1 MRTPTWLLVPY
12 LFPRAASISAA
23 ADAVVERVDQRP
35 APFFYP
41 LVTRLDCLLG
51 YFTHAPIAEAGRHG
65 VARLGGGESDR
76 AGQAAIERQEL
87 GRCFVQKVAQL
98 TEFGG
103 DGGDLCKL
111 RGRVSFLFRT
121 RPSLGAPAVHTTT
134 GLRNAP
140 GLVARLKQLCPRC
153 DMLCLQL
160 IASAQRM
167 RGHWQ
172 GPSAS
177 PLTTP
182 NILRVV
188 HRLTEPVVCLLSPLG
203 RSATS
208 RKEEH
213 SWLPVSTLGIY
224 RTRLP
229 ATS

>member
-1 MRTPTWLLVPY
+1 V
-12 LFPRAASISAA
+12 
-23 ADAVVERVDQRP
+23 
-35 APFFYP
+35 
-41 LVTRLDCLLG
+41 
-51 YFTHAPIAEAGRHG
+51 HA
-65 VARLGGGESDR
+65 
-76 AGQAAIERQEL
+76 
-87 GRCFVQKVAQL
+87 
-98 TEFGG
+98 
-103 DGGDLCKL
+103 
-111 RGRVSFLFRT
+111 
-121 RPSLGAPAVHTTT
+121 TT
-134 GLRNAP
+134 GLQKAP
-140 GLVARLKQLCPRC
+140 GLVVRFRQRSPQC
-153 DMLCLQL
+153 DMLGLQL

-224 RTRLP
+224 RTQLP